1 MPETPDFDAIALRIL
16 MTVDHVVS
24 NPDSALESVTTAIAE
39 DLRLVWNARGVA
51 DIATLGTV
59 LPNLTTVKL
68 GALKI
73 IDAAIRTL
81 DR

>member
-1 MPETPDFDAIALRIL
+1 MRQTPDFDEIALRIL

-24 NPDSALESVTTAIAE
+24 NPDSAPESVTTAIAE
-39 DLRLVWNARGVA
+39 DLRQVWNARGAA
-51 DIATLGTV
+51 DIATLDAV

-68 GALKI
+68 GAMKT